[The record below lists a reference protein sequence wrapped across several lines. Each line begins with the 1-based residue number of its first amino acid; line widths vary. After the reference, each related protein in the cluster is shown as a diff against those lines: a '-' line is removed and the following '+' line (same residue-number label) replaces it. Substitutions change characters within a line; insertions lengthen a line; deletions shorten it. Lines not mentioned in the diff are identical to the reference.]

1 MDHTNYYRVICFLLM
16 NYHDFYGDFWLA
28 SRDCDRHEIQT
39 PIGSCF
45 RVVQSELNEQK
56 KMHMKRNA
64 NLLQEYNAE

>member
-39 PIGSCF
+39 PIGSCV
-45 RVVQSELNEQK
+45 RVVQSEFNEQK
-56 KMHMKRNA
+56 KNA
-64 NLLQEYNAE
+64 HETKC